1 VVEAEGEQLEE
12 GEIYTR
18 LADAMSLIPELP
30 ESLYKAAESG
40 CGKEYRDTLM
50 GYVMENPPRAGAL
63 PFIVSKT
70 LGNAI
75 GSSHLS
81 VLCAILQVRSQTKM
95 EEAERA
101 GFAIGPDQGLEIFQ
115 AIVDK
120 PEGVLVGLVDRE
132 TNLKNLATPSGKIE
146 LYDEDF
152 GEWLKEIEPERELED
167 LEKDKEKYPLIM
179 SAGRHIDTNANTN
192 MRDPAWNEGKRACT
206 AIMNPADA
214 EELGLSDGQMVRVT
228 TEAGQE
234 TIELEVTELT
244 REGYIM
250 IPHGF
255 GLVYDGVKYGANVNR
270 LTKNTHRDRIAATP
284 IHRYIPCR
292 VEAV

>member
-1 VVEAEGEQLEE
+1 
-12 GEIYTR
+12 
-18 LADAMSLIPELP
+18 
-30 ESLYKAAESG
+30 
-40 CGKEYRDTLM
+40 M
-50 GYVMENPPRAGAL
+50 GYVMENPTSAGAL

-75 GSSHLS
+75 GSSHLAA
-81 VLCAILQVRSQTKM
+81 LFAILQVRSQTQM

-101 GFAIGPDQGLEIFQ
+101 GFAMGPDQGLEIYQ
-115 AIVDK
+115 AILDK
-120 PEGVLVGLVDRE
+120 PEGVLVGVVDPE
-132 TNLKNLATPSGKIE
+132 KNLENLATPSGKIE
-146 LYDEDF
+146 LFDEAF
-152 GEWLKEIEPERELED
+152 GEWMKEIDPARELED
-167 LEKDKEKYPLIM
+167 LEKDKQEYPLVL

-192 MRDPAWNEGKRACT
+192 MRDPAWNKGKRACT

-214 EELGLSDGQMVRVT
+214 EEFGLFDGQMVKVT
-228 TEAGQE
+228 TEAGEE
-234 TIELEVTELT
+234 TVELEVTELT
-244 REGYIM
+244 RKGYIM